1 MKKIV
6 ITTTTEIDLDELLS
20 QFEKSW
26 NTKFDGSKKTKCM
39 LFEELTFGHHINP
52 STAMQV
58 VEEVTKSTVA
68 KRTVLR
74 INPRGI

>member
-1 MKKIV
+1 MKIV

-39 LFEELTFGHHINP
+39 LFEELVFGHRMNP
-52 STAMQV
+52 STAQQV
-58 VEEVTKSTVA
+58 VEEITKSTVA

-74 INPRGI
+74 INPKI